1 MSGQPLTLEALVGRI
16 PAGGKHFRV
25 EAREAERHAIA
36 LALGIVEVV
45 DLTADLEVR
54 PVGAEAFAVRGT
66 LKAVVVQTDVV
77 TLEPVRQEVS
87 EAIDLTLLPAEGD
100 SRVKGRADPQPDLG
114 APEDERDVYRKG
126 RIDLGAIV
134 LEHLALG
141 LDPYPRS
148 PGTEFPGHIES
159 APEPQASPFAALAP
173 LKRDPE

>member
-1 MSGQPLTLEALVGRI
+1 MSGQPLTLEALVARI

-25 EAREAERHAIA
+25 EASEAERHAMA

-66 LKAVVVQTDVV
+66 LKAAVVQTDVV

-87 EAIDLTLLPAEGD
+87 EEIDLTLLPAEGD
-100 SRVKGRADPQPDLG
+100 SRAMVRAKLQPG
-114 APEDERDVYRKG
+114 TEEAEDRDVYHKG

-141 LDPYPRS
+141 LDPYPKS
-148 PGTEFPGHIES
+148 PGSEFPGHIES
-159 APEPQASPFAALAP
+159 AEEAQDSPFAALAP
-173 LKRDPE
+173 LKREPE